1 MTSDLDSANQSNE
14 EAKELLEFIQ
24 EEWKIIL
31 NQCNASRIDAKDPD
45 RMEGQESIA
54 IAIDALAAGNI
65 EQTIEALQIA
75 DSVIERIRRRL

>member
-1 MTSDLDSANQSNE
+1 
-14 EAKELLEFIQ
+14 
-24 EEWKIIL
+24 
-31 NQCNASRIDAKDPD
+31 
-45 RMEGQESIA
+45 MEGQESIA

>member
-1 MTSDLDSANQSNE
+1 MKKQKN
-14 EAKELLEFIQ
+14 F
-24 EEWKIIL
+24 L
-31 NQCNASRIDAKDPD
+31 NSYKKSGKYSQPCNASRIDAKDPD